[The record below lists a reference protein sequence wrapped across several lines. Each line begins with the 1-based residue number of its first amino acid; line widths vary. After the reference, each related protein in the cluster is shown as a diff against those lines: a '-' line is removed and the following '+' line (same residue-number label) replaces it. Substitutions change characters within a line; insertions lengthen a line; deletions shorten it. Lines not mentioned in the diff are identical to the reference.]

1 MPAVTRTG
9 READLLPPTSDDGK
23 NQWSYTSTPPPGT
36 CLMEC
41 TRASFTT
48 QHRCIAVLPIAT
60 VWITFTCGKMW
71 QRPAVR
77 SFLTRGVC
85 RRFAT
90 VGSIEANPDIAM
102 QLDESKDWGFDG
114 NCECAC
120 GCGTFTKCASRRASC
135 SVWKPSKKQM
145 QYRLK
150 AAYVLTDTAD
160 CF

>member
-1 MPAVTRTG
+1 VNKGKLYHT
-9 READLLPPTSDDGK
+9 TSV
-23 NQWSYTSTPPPGT
+23 
-36 CLMEC
+36 
-41 TRASFTT
+41 
-48 QHRCIAVLPIAT
+48 HR
-60 VWITFTCGKMW
+60 
-71 QRPAVR
+71 RPADSNGLNYAYVWKNVVTACSPFR
-77 SFLTRGVC
+77 LDKSVC

-120 GCGTFTKCASRRASC
+120 GCGTFTKWAPRRASC

-150 AAYVLTDTAD
+150 AASVLTDTAD